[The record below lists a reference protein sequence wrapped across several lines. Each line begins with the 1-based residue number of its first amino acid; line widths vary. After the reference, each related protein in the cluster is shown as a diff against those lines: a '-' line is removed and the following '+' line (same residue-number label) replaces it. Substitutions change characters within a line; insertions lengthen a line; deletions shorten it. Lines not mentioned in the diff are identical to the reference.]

1 MLARD
6 VVGQEELVGRAG
18 EAARAAGAFVGW
30 SDRHGRLADEQIG
43 LLAEAGVFRLRVPA
57 RFGGFEADTSTLVRV
72 GAELGAVDGS
82 LGWTAQ
88 VYWIPTWMVGLF
100 PEKVQ
105 EEVFSTPDVR
115 VCGTLSPSGM
125 ATRVDGGI
133 VVNGRWGF
141 ITGAHHAQWQEI
153 IAVVVSAEAEPQPVM
168 ALVPMSDLQVADDWD
183 TYGLRGTGS
192 VSTSATD
199 LFIPSERVV
208 PLGAVLEGRTGTE
221 GAAMYRAPLV
231 PVASASSV
239 GVVVGLARAAR
250 DLFGERLPNRK
261 ITYTG
266 YDRQG
271 EAPVTHLRA
280 ARGEQL
286 LQEASFH
293 ARRLADLV
301 DGGAASGAAWS
312 VADRV
317 AARGML
323 GAACGRA
330 REVVETFAQASG
342 GSSVYRGVSMGQI
355 LADVQAVNL
364 HALMNP
370 ETNAELHGRILCDQ
384 EPNTLYI

>member
-6 VVGQEELVGRAG
+6 AVGQDELVGRAV
-18 EAARAAGAFVGW
+18 EAARAAGAHVEW
-30 SDRHGRLADEQIG
+30 SDRNRRLADEQIQI
-43 LLAEAGVFRLRVPA
+43 LADAGIFKLRTPA
-57 RFGGFEADTSTLVRV
+57 RFGGYEADTATLVRI

-88 VYWIPTWMVGLF
+88 VYWIPTWMVGHF
-100 PEKVQ
+100 PESVQ

-125 ATRVDGGI
+125 ATEVDGGI

-141 ITGAHHAQWQEI
+141 ITGAHHAHWQEI
-153 IAVVVSAEAEPQPVM
+153 IAVVVSAEAEPMPVM
-168 ALVPMSDLQVADDWD
+168 ALVPMSDLEVGDDWD

-208 PLGAVLEGRTGTE
+208 PLGAVLEGRSG
-221 GAAMYRAPLV
+221 GDGPAMYRAPLV

-239 GVVVGLARAAR
+239 GVAVGLARAAR

-261 ITYTG
+261 ITYTS

-286 LQEASFH
+286 IDEARFH
-293 ARRLADLV
+293 AQRLADLV
-301 DGGAASGAAWS
+301 DSGAASGTPWTL
-312 VADRV
+312 ADRV

-323 GAACGRA
+323 GASCGRA
-330 REVVETFAQASG
+330 REAVETFAQASG

-370 ETNAELHGRILCDQ
+370 ETNAELHGRMLCDQ